1 MHTTNTRTQTGM
13 RQPHPGAT
21 YGGNNAGSIET
32 SLADAIFGPEHGS
45 GRVRTPLRP
54 CRTRNVESGSD
65 WNSGT
70 DNGYEGEPGR
80 GAHSGEGAGTLVPG
94 NAGAGN
100 AGDAIL
106 HALPEQGSGKEE
118 QLQHVLSGQASEEAA
133 QETAQEGQ
141 EAGQGYG
148 RKTGR
153 AEGRNEPDPEPE
165 SGTVA
170 EQKSLFYVPA
180 DALMATTRRAKNAP
194 KNTSKTA
201 SKAASKTAAKTAA
214 RTAAKARARTAR
226 TAKPQAGTDATAT
239 LSVQGMGQSA
249 GQVGS
254 QAVNPLPAPKVFPRR
269 APKLLAPARRAVCV
283 ATDAPENT
291 SDSVPQSVFEELQ
304 DDVREEDLPA
314 RAENAPEDMDVEE
327 VPVFTDFRDRE
338 APPIPRLETGV
349 SPDGSLY
356 AIPDAAS
363 HFSEL
368 ARNNPAPEPV
378 SSDNGPHGFNDGRDA
393 LGTATLGTAGE
404 IAVRQIAGLRAQFA
418 PTAEERLFGVQRAA
432 DQTPGQQGDE
442 DPRFDPAAA
451 QGSVEARQA
460 ETQARATDVTPN
472 VTSEDAAPGD
482 VADDGS
488 DTASANDPD
497 GTDGNNR
504 KRSRILLLGL
514 VALCLALA
522 AGYLWTTLSGPEP
535 ALRPVKQAAQQAVK
549 QSGRQSGKQSA
560 QPSAQ
565 QSAQPSAR
573 TSEEAQEL
581 AILESLGLGKQE
593 EAGVAEEPAVH
604 LAQGAMDG
612 ADATVEPVP
621 ASDRDPGQG
630 QAKPQGAHAANAGP
644 KEASGPAEPSEPSD
658 PSGDATLEALRALAM
673 ELDAVRTS
681 LSTLDTVL
689 GAMDERTVRVLEGL
703 NTLQSA
709 VQSLQKDLERALL
722 AKEARK
728 ARQARSAKAEKGAK
742 ASRSTGT
749 VAKAKT
755 QAGRGPAG
763 WRVQGLHE
771 DFAILRD
778 ASGRDWKVR
787 AGSTI
792 EDLAIVDIDY
802 AKGRVATSKGDIF
815 LRR

>member
-1 MHTTNTRTQTGM
+1 M
-13 RQPHPGAT
+13 
-21 YGGNNAGSIET
+21 
-32 SLADAIFGPEHGS
+32 
-45 GRVRTPLRP
+45 
-54 CRTRNVESGSD
+54 
-65 WNSGT
+65 
-70 DNGYEGEPGR
+70 
-80 GAHSGEGAGTLVPG
+80 
-94 NAGAGN
+94 
-100 AGDAIL
+100 
-106 HALPEQGSGKEE
+106 
-118 QLQHVLSGQASEEAA
+118 
-133 QETAQEGQ
+133 
-141 EAGQGYG
+141 
-148 RKTGR
+148 
-153 AEGRNEPDPEPE
+153 
-165 SGTVA
+165 
-170 EQKSLFYVPA
+170 
-180 DALMATTRRAKNAP
+180 
-194 KNTSKTA
+194 
-201 SKAASKTAAKTAA
+201 
-214 RTAAKARARTAR
+214 
-226 TAKPQAGTDATAT
+226 
-239 LSVQGMGQSA
+239 
-249 GQVGS
+249 
-254 QAVNPLPAPKVFPRR
+254 NPLPAPKVFPRR
-269 APKLLAPARRAVCV
+269 APKPLAPARRAVCV
-283 ATDAPENT
+283 ATDAPQSA
-291 SDSVPQSVFEELQ
+291 SDSVPQSVLEELQ

-442 DPRFDPAAA
+442 APRFDPAAA
-451 QGSVEARQA
+451 QGSAEARQA

-472 VTSEDAAPGD
+472 VTSGDVAPGD

-488 DTASANDPD
+488 DTASANEPD

-560 QPSAQ
+560 QPSGR
-565 QSAQPSAR
+565 S
-573 TSEEAQEL
+573 SEEAQEL
-581 AILESLGLGKQE
+581 AILKSLGLEAQE
-593 EAGVAEEPAVH
+593 GASVAEEPAARPAVGP
-604 LAQGAMDG
+604 AKGATDSP
-612 ADATVEPVP
+612 DALMRETAEPVP
-621 ASDRDPGQG
+621 ASDRDPGQD
-630 QAKPQGAHAANAGP
+630 KPQVPDAAKASP
-644 KEASGPAEPSEPSD
+644 KEASELPD
-658 PSGDATLEALRALAM
+658 PSGQSDSAAPAGDATLEALRALAM

-722 AKEARK
+722 AKEVRK
-728 ARQARSAKAEKGAK
+728 ARQARSARAEKSAK

-763 WRVQGLHE
+763 WHIQGLHE

-787 AGSTI
+787 AGSSI

-802 AKGRVATSKGDIF
+802 AKGRVATSKGDLF
-815 LRR
+815 WHR